1 MKPFDQLKVVEH
13 LEFDCNIMLNNI
25 LEIIPEKYRTTSVS
39 EEARCD
45 LSYNTGR
52 RDTLV
57 ELLIILEHMN
67 VQLTA
72 EGEDMLEDMYKESR
86 SKHDTN

>member
-1 MKPFDQLKVVEH
+1 MKPFDKLKVVEH

-25 LEIIPEKYRTTSVS
+25 LKIIPDKYHITSVP

-52 RDTLV
+52 RDTLI
-57 ELLIILEHMN
+57 ELLKILEHMN

-72 EGEDMLEDMYKESR
+72 EGEDMLEDMYQESKEQA
-86 SKHDTN
+86 

>member
-1 MKPFDQLKVVEH
+1 MEPFDKLKVVEH

-25 LEIIPEKYRTTSVS
+25 LKIIPEKYHTTSVPS
-39 EEARCD
+39 EARCD

-57 ELLIILEHMN
+57 ELLKILETMN
-67 VQLTA
+67 AQLTA
-72 EGEDMLEDMYKESR
+72 EGEDLLEDMYQQR
-86 SKHDTN
+86 RN

>member
-1 MKPFDQLKVVEH
+1 MIPFDKLKVVEH

-25 LEIIPEKYRTTSVS
+25 LKIIPEKYHTTSVPK
-39 EEARCD
+39 EARCD

-57 ELLIILEHMN
+57 ELLKILETMN
-67 VQLTA
+67 AQLTA
-72 EGEDMLEDMYKESR
+72 EGEDLLEDMYKESKER
-86 SKHDTN
+86 A

>member
-1 MKPFDQLKVVEH
+1 MEPFNKLKVVEH

-25 LEIIPEKYRTTSVS
+25 LKIIPEKYHTTSVPA
-39 EEARCD
+39 EARCD

-57 ELLIILEHMN
+57 ELLKILELMN
-67 VQLTA
+67 AQLTA
-72 EGEDMLEDMYKESR
+72 EGEDMLEDMYQQRRK
-86 SKHDTN
+86 

>member
-1 MKPFDQLKVVEH
+1 MEPFDKLKVVEH

-25 LEIIPEKYRTTSVS
+25 LKIIPEKYHTTSVPK
-39 EEARCD
+39 EARCD

-57 ELLIILEHMN
+57 ELLKILETMN
-67 VQLTA
+67 AQLTA
-72 EGEDMLEDMYKESR
+72 EGEDLLEDMYQQRRK
-86 SKHDTN
+86 